1 MAIMERLEEC
11 DRMCRAITDARVS
24 DAAQHDLK
32 GLLHRDMM
40 QFCGY
45 LSLQDRDFT
54 AAQRA
59 YVKAN
64 LGYDLSYADRT
75 GLYDKVAVGYA
86 EKLPTSMKY
95 FILADAKGKIQNDP
109 WQNKKTAY
117 LIGTY
122 EVLGREFLALGSGD
136 PDQAA
141 VQALTEYIRMLDK
154 SIESY
159 GLFRNKNVKVTA
171 GRNSSVKLTPGKTS
185 GKTSGTSFSSG
196 TAVLTPGSSGTAA
209 GSTPAANVS
218 PAAEKA
224 AGTEATDLSEDR
236 IDEILAELNSLVGLE
251 VVKEEIENLVNLLRV
266 QQMRKE
272 LGLSNA
278 GTSRHMVF
286 YGNPGTGKT
295 TVARL
300 IAGIYGELGLLPTG
314 QLVEVDRSG
323 LVGGYVGQTAI
334 KTKEV
339 IDQAVGGV
347 LFVDEAYTLTQ
358 NKGQNDFGPE
368 AVETILKAMEDYR
381 DELVVIVAGYTEL
394 MKDFLKTNPGL
405 TSRFNYFIE
414 FPDYTPEELVEILKT
429 MCKKNEYTLSPE
441 AEAKALEIFTARCE
455 NKPENFAN
463 AREVRNFLEKA
474 MLKHAARVTKLP
486 KEQRTKDVLSTLEAA
501 DVNIKLR

>member
-1 MAIMERLEEC
+1 MAIKERLDEL
-11 DRMCRAITDARVS
+11 DLMCEAITEARVS
-24 DAAQHDLK
+24 DAARHDLK
-32 GLLHRDMM
+32 NLLHSDMM
-40 QFCGY
+40 QFCVY
-45 LSLQDRDFT
+45 LSYIDQNFT
-54 AAQRA
+54 SAQRSFIR
-59 YVKAN
+59 AN
-64 LGYDLSYADRT
+64 LGYDLTYADRT
-75 GLYDKVAVGYA
+75 GLYNKVSDGYA
-86 EKLPTSMKY
+86 DRTPTSMKY
-95 FILADAKGKIQNDP
+95 FVLADAGRKIANDP

-117 LIGTY
+117 LITTY
-122 EVLGREFLALGSGD
+122 EELGREFLAFGAD
-136 PDQAA
+136 PGRGA
-141 VQALTEYIRMLDK
+141 VQALTDYVRGLDK
-154 SIESY
+154 FIEGY
-159 GLFRNKNVKVTA
+159 GLFRNKNVRVTGGKNSGVKV
-171 GRNSSVKLTPGKTS
+171 TPGKTQ
-185 GKTSGTSFSSG
+185 GKTSQASAGAAARPVQKEASETKADGTK
-196 TAVLTPGSSGTAA
+196 
-209 GSTPAANVS
+209 
-218 PAAEKA
+218 PAAEAEA
-224 AGTEATDLSEDR
+224 ADLSEDR
-236 IDEILAELNSLVGLE
+236 VDEILGELNQLVGLD

-266 QQMRKE
+266 QQMRKD

-300 IAGIYGELGLLPTG
+300 LAGIYGELGLLPTG

-381 DELVVIVAGYTEL
+381 DELVVIVAGYTDL

-414 FPDYTPEELVEILKT
+414 FPDYTPQELVDILKL
-429 MCKKNEYTLSPE
+429 MCRKNEYTLSEE

-486 KEQRTKDVLSTLEAA
+486 KEERTRETLSRLEAA
-501 DVNIKLR
+501 DVTIRLR

>member
-11 DRMCRAITDARVS
+11 DRMCRAITEARVS

-40 QFCGY
+40 QFCVY
-45 LSLQDRDFT
+45 LSLQDRNFT

-64 LGYDLSYADRT
+64 LGYDLSYTDRT

-95 FILADAKGKIQNDP
+95 FILADAKGKIPNDP

-117 LIGTY
+117 LIATY
-122 EVLGREFLALGSGD
+122 EQLGREFLALSSGD
-136 PDQAA
+136 PDQGA

-154 SIESY
+154 SIETY

-171 GRNSSVKLTPGKTS
+171 GKNSNVKYTPGKTS
-185 GKTSGTSFSSG
+185 GKTSGSSG
-196 TAVLTPGSSGTAA
+196 TAVLTPGSSGT
-209 GSTPAANVS
+209 VS
-218 PAAEKA
+218 GGKPSAVVTPAAEKA
-224 AGTEATDLSEDR
+224 GETDTSDLSEDR

-347 LFVDEAYTLTQ
+347 LFIDEAYTLTQ

-414 FPDYTPEELVEILKT
+414 FPDYTPEELVDILKL
-429 MCKKNEYTLSPE
+429 MCKKNEYSLSAE

-455 NKPENFAN
+455 NKPDNFAN

-486 KEQRTKDVLSTLEAA
+486 KEQRTREALTTLEAP
-501 DVNIKLR
+501 DVEIKLR

>member
-11 DRMCRAITDARVS
+11 DRMCEAITDARVS
-24 DAAQHDLK
+24 DAAQHDLV

-45 LSLQDRDFT
+45 LSLQDRNFT

-95 FILADAKGKIQNDP
+95 FILADAKRKIPSDP

-117 LIGTY
+117 LITTY
-122 EVLGREFLALGSGD
+122 EALGREFLALSSGD
-136 PDQAA
+136 PDQGA

-159 GLFRNKNVKVTA
+159 GLFRNKNIKVTA
-171 GRNSSVKLTPGKTS
+171 GKNSNVKVTPGKTS
-185 GKTSGTSFSSG
+185 GGASAG
-196 TAVLTPGSSGTAA
+196 AVLTPGSSGAASA
-209 GSTPAANVS
+209 GSGGPAAVVK
-218 PAAEKA
+218 PAAAKA
-224 AGTEATDLSEDR
+224 GETETSDLSEDR

-414 FPDYTPEELVEILKT
+414 FPDYTPEELVEILKL
-429 MCKKNEYTLSPE
+429 MCKKNEYSLSPA
-441 AEAKALEIFTARCE
+441 AEARAMEIFTARCE
-455 NKPENFAN
+455 NKPDNFAN

-474 MLKHAARVTKLP
+474 MLKPAARVTKLP
-486 KEQRTKDVLSTLEAA
+486 KEQRTKEALTTLEAP
-501 DVNIKLR
+501 DVEIKLR

>member
-24 DAAQHDLK
+24 DAAQHDLT
-32 GLLHRDMM
+32 GLLHRDLM
-40 QFCGY
+40 QFCVY
-45 LSLQDRDFT
+45 LSLQDRNFT
-54 AAQRA
+54 AAQRG
-59 YVKAN
+59 YVRAN
-64 LGYDLSYADRT
+64 LGYDLSYTDRT

-95 FILADAKGKIQNDP
+95 FILADAKGKIPNDP

-117 LIGTY
+117 LIATY
-122 EVLGREFLALGSGD
+122 EALGREFLALSSGD
-136 PDQAA
+136 PDQGA

-154 SIESY
+154 TIEGY
-159 GLFRNKNVKVTA
+159 GLFRNKNIKVTP
-171 GRNSSVKLTPGKTS
+171 GKSSSVKITPGKTP
-185 GKTSGTSFSSG
+185 GKTAGSSSG
-196 TAVLTPGSSGTAA
+196 TAVLTPGSSGAVS
-209 GSTPAANVS
+209 GGKPAAAVK
-218 PAAEKA
+218 PAAEKTGETNA
-224 AGTEATDLSEDR
+224 SDLSEDR
-236 IDEILAELNSLVGLE
+236 IDEILAELNSLVGLD

-429 MCKKNEYTLSPE
+429 MCKKNEYNLSPA
-441 AEAKALEIFTARCE
+441 AEARALEIFTARCE

-486 KEQRTKDVLSTLEAA
+486 KEERTREALTTLEAP
-501 DVNIKLR
+501 DVEIKLR

>member
-1 MAIMERLEEC
+1 MAIMERLDEC

-24 DAAQHDLK
+24 DAAQHDLT
-32 GLLHRDMM
+32 GLLHRDLMY
-40 QFCGY
+40 FCVY
-45 LSLQDRDFT
+45 LSLQDRNFT
-54 AAQRA
+54 AAQRG
-59 YVKAN
+59 YVRAN
-64 LGYDLSYADRT
+64 LGYDLSYTDRT

-95 FILADAKGKIQNDP
+95 FILADAKGKIPNDP

-117 LIGTY
+117 LIATY
-122 EVLGREFLALGSGD
+122 EALGREFLALSSGD
-136 PDQAA
+136 PDQGA

-154 SIESY
+154 TIEGY
-159 GLFRNKNVKVTA
+159 GLFRNKNIKVTP
-171 GRNSSVKLTPGKTS
+171 GKSSNVKITPGKTAGS
-185 GKTSGTSFSSG
+185 SSG
-196 TAVLTPGSSGTAA
+196 TAVLTPGSSGTVS
-209 GSTPAANVS
+209 GGKPAAAVK
-218 PAAEKA
+218 PAAEKTGETNA
-224 AGTEATDLSEDR
+224 SDLSEDR
-236 IDEILAELNSLVGLE
+236 IDEILAELNSLVGLD

-414 FPDYTPEELVEILKT
+414 FPDYTPEELVAILKT
-429 MCKKNEYTLSPE
+429 MCRKNEYSLSPA
-441 AEAKALEIFTARCE
+441 AEARALEIFTARCE

-474 MLKHAARVTKLP
+474 MLRHAARVTKLP
-486 KEQRTKDVLSTLEAA
+486 KEERTREALTTLEAP
-501 DVNIKLR
+501 DVEIKLR

>member
-11 DRMCRAITDARVS
+11 DRMCEKITEARVS

-32 GLLHRDMM
+32 ALLHRDMM
-40 QFCGY
+40 QFCVY
-45 LSLQDRDFT
+45 LSLQDRNFT

-59 YVKAN
+59 YVKGN
-64 LGYDLSYADRT
+64 LGFDLSYTDRT

-95 FILADAKGKIQNDP
+95 FILADAKRKIAADP

-117 LIGTY
+117 LIATY
-122 EVLGREFLALGSGD
+122 ETLGREFLALGSDD
-136 PDQAA
+136 PEQGA

-171 GRNSSVKLTPGKTS
+171 GKNSNVKYTPGKPS
-185 GKTSGTSFSSG
+185 GGASAG
-196 TAVLTPGSSGTAA
+196 AVLTPGSSGTAS
-209 GSTPAANVS
+209 GSKPATVVK
-218 PAAEKA
+218 PQTEKA
-224 AGTEATDLSEDR
+224 GETDTSDLSEDR
-236 IDEILAELNSLVGLE
+236 IDEILGELNSLVGLD

-272 LGLSNA
+272 MGLSNA

-347 LFVDEAYTLTQ
+347 LFIDEAYTLTQ

-414 FPDYTPEELVEILKT
+414 FPDYTPEELVEILKL
-429 MCKKNEYTLSPE
+429 MCRKNEYSLSAE
-441 AEAKALEIFTARCE
+441 AEARALEIFTARCE
-455 NKPENFAN
+455 NKPDNFAN

-486 KEQRTKDVLSTLEAA
+486 KEQRTREALTTLEAP
-501 DVNIKLR
+501 DVEIKLR

>member
-11 DRMCRAITDARVS
+11 DRMCKAITDARVS
-24 DAAQHDLK
+24 DAAQHDLT
-32 GLLHRDMM
+32 GLLHRDLM
-40 QFCGY
+40 QFCVY
-45 LSLQDRDFT
+45 LSLQDRNFT
-54 AAQRA
+54 AAQRG
-59 YVKAN
+59 YVRAN
-64 LGYDLSYADRT
+64 LGYDLSYTDRT

-95 FILADAKGKIQNDP
+95 FILADAKGKIPNDP

-117 LIGTY
+117 LIATY
-122 EVLGREFLALGSGD
+122 EALGREFLALSSGD
-136 PDQAA
+136 PDQGA

-154 SIESY
+154 TIEGY
-159 GLFRNKNVKVTA
+159 GLFRNKNIRVTP
-171 GRNSSVKLTPGKTS
+171 GKSSSVKITPGKTP
-185 GKTSGTSFSSG
+185 GKTAGSSSG
-196 TAVLTPGSSGTAA
+196 TAVLTPGSSRPIPRGK
-209 GSTPAANVS
+209 PAAAVK
-218 PAAEKA
+218 PAAEKTGETNA
-224 AGTEATDLSEDR
+224 SDLSEDR
-236 IDEILAELNSLVGLE
+236 IDEILAELNSLVGLD

-429 MCKKNEYTLSPE
+429 MCKKNEYSLSPA
-441 AEAKALEIFTARCE
+441 AEARALEIFTARCE

-486 KEQRTKDVLSTLEAA
+486 KEQRTREALTTLEAP
-501 DVNIKLR
+501 DVEIKLR

>member
-1 MAIMERLEEC
+1 
-11 DRMCRAITDARVS
+11 
-24 DAAQHDLK
+24 
-32 GLLHRDMM
+32 
-40 QFCGY
+40 
-45 LSLQDRDFT
+45 
-54 AAQRA
+54 
-59 YVKAN
+59 
-64 LGYDLSYADRT
+64 
-75 GLYDKVAVGYA
+75 
-86 EKLPTSMKY
+86 MKY

-171 GRNSSVKLTPGKTS
+171 GRNSSVKVTPGKTS

-209 GSTPAANVS
+209 GSKPAANVR

-300 IAGIYGELGLLPTG
+300 IAGIYGELGLLSTG